1 MTAGER
7 VTGQRCGGA
16 VVDGVVVGVTLAAGG
31 GLAPGEATLRRTL
44 ESVTLSASA
53 SVVSTHEASL
63 AVTLGDV
70 TLASE
75 ATVETPTPPTGESV
89 RFAMVDATY
98 STADADYRLGEGGSN
113 YFGAFIAIAGDGID
127 DHAWYVTH
135 DGRGWDPQPYVAE
148 LAGYTMHAVDLPAGA
163 VDADDVATALR
174 TAIDGE
180 ALYDTVG
187 GTGPNVD
194 VTGSIL
200 AASCFTGE
208 STPGTAASWGSHETT
223 ADFDSNPI
231 AVAIHAFASFTEGPA
246 IITGI
251 GARLASA
258 GDDVAA
264 AVYTGG
270 QAASGGS
277 GIVIPVADFDG
288 TSLLASTVLT
298 GSGTGWVW
306 ESFTPADV
314 AEVADGTP
322 LQLLLK
328 GETTSTHG
336 SFRFQGNLGTSDL
349 TVQQLATLQS
359 SDVDPDPTVAWP
371 SSLDAITDLAGN
383 FGVVLMIAIEYR
395 QAPHRG
401 DAGGITVTAL

>member
-1 MTAGER
+1 MIVAGDLVRGAPVAGEL
-7 VTGQRCGGA
+7 VEGELVGSGGA
-16 VVDGVVVGVTLAAGG
+16 PVT
-31 GLAPGEATLRRTL
+31 PGIITLRRTL
-44 ESVTLSASA
+44 PAPTLSSTVTAVGQVSA
-53 SVVSTHEASL
+53 SVIA
-63 AVTLGDV
+63 TLPTP
-70 TLASE
+70 TLAS
-75 ATVETPTPPTGESV
+75 TVTAVTPDPPTGESV

-135 DGRGWDPQPYVAE
+135 DGRGWDPQPYVTE
-148 LAGYTMHAVDLPAGA
+148 LAGYTMHAVDLPAGT

-231 AVAIHAFASFTEGPA
+231 AEAIHAFAEFTDGPA

-349 TVQQLATLQS
+349 TDQQLAVLQS

-371 SSLDAITDLAGN
+371 SSLDAITDLSAN